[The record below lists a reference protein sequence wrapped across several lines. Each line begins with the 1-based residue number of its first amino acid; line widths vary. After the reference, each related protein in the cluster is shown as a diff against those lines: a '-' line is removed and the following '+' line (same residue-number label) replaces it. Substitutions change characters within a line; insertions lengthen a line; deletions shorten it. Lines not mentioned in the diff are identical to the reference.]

1 MLKIWKSV
9 SFFTL
14 TIEKMRINNA
24 THLFWEEFDIDSLV
38 IEDNPSRPYICRRT
52 RANSS
57 KLEISNE
64 IYYCNICI
72 GLFGKFECDSNS
84 LVAVVVYILVG
95 QLVKLEY
102 GYLLQVSN
110 NNKYYCFELKLKKK
124 RQFGE
129 IDQINKIILTDFF
142 YNKRLKK
149 IWKNYFKEIIIKRDE
164 KKNKLF
170 DKLQK

>member
-1 MLKIWKSV
+1 M
-9 SFFTL
+9 
-14 TIEKMRINNA
+14 
-24 THLFWEEFDIDSLV
+24 
-38 IEDNPSRPYICRRT
+38 
-52 RANSS
+52 
-57 KLEISNE
+57 
-64 IYYCNICI
+64 
-72 GLFGKFECDSNS
+72 
-84 LVAVVVYILVG
+84 
-95 QLVKLEY
+95 KLEY

-142 YNKRLKK
+142 YNKRVKK

>member
-64 IYYCNICI
+64 IYYWAVIYVLGCSGN
-72 GLFGKFECDSNS
+72 SN
-84 LVAVVVYILVG
+84 VI
-95 QLVKLEY
+95 
-102 GYLLQVSN
+102 
-110 NNKYYCFELKLKKK
+110 
-124 RQFGE
+124 R
-129 IDQINKIILTDFF
+129 I
-142 YNKRLKK
+142 R
-149 IWKNYFKEIIIKRDE
+149 
-164 KKNKLF
+164 
-170 DKLQK
+170 